1 MFGIGLPEMIL
12 ILAIALIV
20 VGPDKLPDLARSSA
34 KWLLELK
41 KMAETLKKDLT
52 EDGTLDAIKSD
63 LKLEHKNNLFE
74 SSDQSWKTLTPGE
87 GVNPAPDKT
96 GDNIIEAE
104 LTVINDAQAASPASP
119 TDNQAGDRISETE
132 ITVVDAPK
140 PAPPIDDQAGDKI
153 SETPA
158 PNSPEK
164 DTNTHPAC

>member
-1 MFGIGLPEMIL
+1 MFGIGLPEMIV

-63 LKLEHKNNLFE
+63 LHNAALGHKNNLLE

-96 GDNIIEAE
+96 GDKIIEAE
-104 LTVINDAQAASPASP
+104 LTVVDDTKP
-119 TDNQAGDRISETE
+119 T
-132 ITVVDAPK
+132 
-140 PAPPIDDQAGDKI
+140 PPIDDQAGVNI

-158 PNSPEK
+158 PISPEK
-164 DTNTHPAC
+164 DPNTHPAC